1 MTMNPMDDFLYHLKR
16 YMEYTTEM
24 RSSYE
29 HLTAQEKEKI
39 VESHPDGN
47 SPEVISKQVYQWHD
61 NLFKRMGKDQE

>member
-29 HLTAQEKEKI
+29 HLSEHEKKMILEA
-39 VESHPDGN
+39 HPDGN

-61 NLFKRMGKDQE
+61 TLFKRMEKEK